1 MAWDNGGMG
10 EKKFDR
16 DKLVETIEELKN
28 NPEACT
34 TVAGTTGDIIIPES
48 NPGEKLSEF
57 ISYLYENELLDL
69 NYVDNFEKIKDKE
82 IADYAY
88 EEARTALTK
97 IIRADRFVSGELY
110 TCVKEGILA
119 EVLEK
124 ILELQ
129 DAE

>member
-1 MAWDNGGMG
+1 MN
-10 EKKFDR
+10 EKTFDK
-16 DKLVETIEELKN
+16 DILIATIDDLKN
-28 NPEACT
+28 NPDACT
-34 TVAGTTGDIIIPES
+34 TYAGTTGDIIIPES
-48 NPGEKLSEF
+48 NPGEKLSAF
-57 ISYLYENELLDL
+57 IGYLYEKDLLDL
-69 NYVDNFEKIKDKE
+69 NYVDNYEKIKDKE
-82 IADYAY
+82 ISAYTY

-110 TCVKEGILA
+110 ACVKEGILA

>member
-1 MAWDNGGMG
+1 MD

-16 DKLVETIEELKN
+16 DKLVEIIEELKN

-48 NPGEKLSEF
+48 YPGEKLSEF

-82 IADYAY
+82 VGDYTF
-88 EEARTALTK
+88 EEACTALTK

-110 TCVKEGILA
+110 ACVKDGSMA
-119 EVLEK
+119 KVLEK

-129 DAE
+129 GEN

>member
-1 MAWDNGGMG
+1 MS
-10 EKKFDR
+10 EKTFDK
-16 DKLVETIEELKN
+16 DILIVTIDDLKN

-48 NPGEKLSEF
+48 YPGEKLSEF

-69 NYVDNFEKIKDKE
+69 NYVNNFEKIKDKE
-82 IADYAY
+82 IGDYTY

-110 TCVKEGILA
+110 ACVKDGSLVQ
-119 EVLEK
+119 VLEK
-124 ILELQ
+124 TLEFQ
-129 DAE
+129 DKS

>member
-1 MAWDNGGMG
+1 MN
-10 EKKFDR
+10 EKTFDK
-16 DKLVETIEELKN
+16 DILIATIDDLKN
-28 NPEACT
+28 NPDACT
-34 TVAGTTGDIIIPES
+34 TYAGTTGDIIIPES
-48 NPGEKLSEF
+48 NPGEKLSAF
-57 ISYLYENELLDL
+57 ISYLYEKDLLDL
-69 NYVDNFEKIKDKE
+69 NYVDNYEKIKDKG
-82 IADYAY
+82 ISAYTY

-129 DAE
+129 DVE

>member
-1 MAWDNGGMG
+1 MN
-10 EKKFDR
+10 EKTFDK
-16 DKLVETIEELKN
+16 DILIATIDDLKN
-28 NPEACT
+28 NPDTCT
-34 TVAGTTGDIIIPES
+34 TYAGTTGDIIIPES
-48 NPGEKLSEF
+48 NPGEKLSAF
-57 ISYLYENELLDL
+57 IGYLYEKDLLDL
-69 NYVDNFEKIKDKE
+69 NYVDNYEKIKDKE
-82 IADYAY
+82 ISAYTY

-110 TCVKEGILA
+110 ACVKEGILA

>member
-1 MAWDNGGMG
+1 MD

-16 DKLVETIEELKN
+16 DKLIEIIDELKN
-28 NPEACT
+28 NPDACT
-34 TVAGTTGDIIIPES
+34 TVADTTGDIIIPES
-48 NPGEKLSEF
+48 HSGEKLLEF
-57 ISYLYENELLDL
+57 IGYLYENELLDL
-69 NYVDNFEKIKDKE
+69 NYVDNYEKIKDKE
-82 IADYAY
+82 IGDYTY

-110 TCVKEGILA
+110 ACVKEGILA